1 MSQTRLFQDFETVTY
16 ANALLDKKTK
26 HGPPRREESRLV
38 LDGARARYVY
48 SSSSMQPQSHAVVV
62 MMVMN
67 LSVAQH
73 ILDLAESQ
81 MRLSGPRVWQLGL
94 SVR

>member
-1 MSQTRLFQDFETVTY
+1 MCIDR
-16 ANALLDKKTK
+16 AATK
-26 HGPPRREESRLV
+26 SDCSLV
-38 LDGARARYVY
+38 VA
-48 SSSSMQPQSHAVVV
+48 

-73 ILDLAESQ
+73 ILDFAESQ

-94 SVR
+94 SVRLWGAPPVELAAAVALAFHKARKN

>member
-1 MSQTRLFQDFETVTY
+1 MARL
-16 ANALLDKKTK
+16 
-26 HGPPRREESRLV
+26 GGEESRLV
-38 LDGARARYVY
+38 VDGARARYVY